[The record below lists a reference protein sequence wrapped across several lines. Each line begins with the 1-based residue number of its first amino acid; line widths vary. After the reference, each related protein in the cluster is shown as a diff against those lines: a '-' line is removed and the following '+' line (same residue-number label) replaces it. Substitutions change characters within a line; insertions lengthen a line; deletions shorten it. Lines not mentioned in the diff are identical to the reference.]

1 MIIKDAL
8 SFTAVAPLKPQLHI
22 SFPAQLFPKS
32 MNNLV
37 KKKKLSIDH
46 NNSDLNF
53 TFDNWVVENDLAP
66 TDICY
71 LGTLYR
77 NKGTIN

>member
-37 KKKKLSIDH
+37 KKKTSVL
-46 NNSDLNF
+46 
-53 TFDNWVVENDLAP
+53 
-66 TDICY
+66 
-71 LGTLYR
+71 
-77 NKGTIN
+77 TIIIQI

>member
-53 TFDNWVVENDLAP
+53 TFDN
-66 TDICY
+66 
-71 LGTLYR
+71 
-77 NKGTIN
+77 